1 VIAVPIPLIW
11 VKTRHSETQRNGS
24 PPCFIHNEEDHE
36 TECDETECEKA
47 YSRCVRF
54 CVYALFSFSWSE
66 QSGIALSIDSARARV
81 GRPLTPV
88 SVAGVARRQNRRAAV
103 GVGVGVGAGYYAGSP
118 YYSAGVRGA
127 QAAYVGS
134 YAIPDT
140 TRPHYAVTA
149 YYAGGPWYGYSGWD
163 DYATRNGLKCTPGTT
178 IKLDDGLMH
187 GCQ

>member
-1 VIAVPIPLIW
+1 MD
-11 VKTRHSETQRNGS
+11 RHRVLYTTKKIMKQSAKRLTLAASG
-24 PPCFIHNEEDHE
+24 F
-36 TECDETECEKA
+36 A
-47 YSRCVRF
+47 F
-54 CVYALFSFSWSE
+54 AALFSFSWSE
-66 QSGIALSIDSARARV
+66 QSGIALSIESARARV

-103 GVGVGVGAGYYAGSP
+103 GTAAAVGVGVGAGYYAGSP

-140 TRPHYAVTA
+140 IRPHYAVTA
-149 YYAGGPWYGYSGWD
+149 YYAGGPWYGYSRWD

-187 GCQ
+187 VCQ